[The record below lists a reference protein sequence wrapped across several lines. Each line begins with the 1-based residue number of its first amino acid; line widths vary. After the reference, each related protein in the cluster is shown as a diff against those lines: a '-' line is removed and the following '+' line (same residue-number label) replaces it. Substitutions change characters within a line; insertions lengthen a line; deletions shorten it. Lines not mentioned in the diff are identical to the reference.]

1 MKSGG
6 STLALAAALASAV
19 LFGATTPIAKELLA
33 GASPVMVAG
42 LLYVGS
48 GVGVSLVWL
57 AQYRGKSPIGL
68 VRSDWA
74 WLVAATVVGGV
85 IAPVLLMTGLRR
97 LDAATASLLLNLETV
112 FTALLAWIAFREAT
126 SPRVMAGL
134 LAIVAGGTL
143 LAWRSQAAAPPSI
156 FGSLLV
162 ASACLAWA
170 LDNNLTRKVSGAD
183 ARIIAA
189 VKGLA
194 AGGVNTTLALALG
207 DKLPAPSHVAAILLL
222 GFVGYGLSL
231 VLFVVALRHLGSA
244 RTGAY
249 FATSPFVGT
258 AIAIALFGQP
268 VTVLFWVAAAL
279 MALGVW
285 LHLHERHDHE
295 HLHEPL
301 THNHMH
307 VHDAHHR
314 HPHEADW
321 LGEEPHSHEHRH
333 EPLFHRHPHFP
344 DIHHRHRHRHG

>member
-1 MKSGG
+1 VKSGG

-19 LFGATTPIAKELLA
+19 LFGATTPLAKELLA
-33 GASPVMVAG
+33 GASPVMMAG

-57 AQYRGKSPIGL
+57 VQYRGKSPIGL
-68 VRSDWA
+68 RRSEWA
-74 WLVAATVVGGV
+74 WLAAATVAGGV

-97 LDAATASLLLNLETV
+97 LDAAPASLLLNLETV
-112 FTALLAWIAFREAT
+112 FTALLAWIVFREAT

-143 LAWRSQAAAPPSI
+143 LAWRSQGSAPTSI
-156 FGSLLV
+156 FGSSLV
-162 ASACLAWA
+162 AAACLAWA

-183 ARIIAA
+183 ARIITA

-207 DKLPAPSHVAAILLL
+207 DKLPPPEHVAAILLL

-268 VTVLFWVAAAL
+268 VTLLFWAAAAL
-279 MALGVW
+279 MAIGVW

-295 HLHEPL
+295 HLHEPFS
-301 THNHMH
+301 HNHLH

-314 HPHEADW
+314 HTHEASW
-321 LGEEPHSHEHRH
+321 HGQEPHAHEHRH

-344 DIHHRHRHRHG
+344 DIHHRHRHR